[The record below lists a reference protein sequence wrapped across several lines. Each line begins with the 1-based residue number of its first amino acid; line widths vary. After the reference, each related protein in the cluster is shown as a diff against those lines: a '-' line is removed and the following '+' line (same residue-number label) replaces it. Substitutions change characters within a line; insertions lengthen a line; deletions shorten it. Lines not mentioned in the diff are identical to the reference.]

1 VAYFNRVAKQGE
13 TLLAKGRLHW
23 IIYANA
29 FLPLALA
36 IAVAIA
42 GFFFPD
48 PHISMPLFIA
58 AALLGALA
66 LWTFLTRFVVGA
78 TTEFAVTD
86 HRVIVKR
93 GIFSLHTIEIALD
106 KIESVD
112 VDQTLLGRML
122 GYGTVTI
129 RGVGSSWDPI
139 PQIADPIAFRNA
151 ITVH

>member
-1 VAYFNRVAKQGE
+1 MAYFNKVAKPGE

-23 IIYANA
+23 IIYAGA
-29 FLPLALA
+29 FLPLILA
-36 IAVAIA
+36 IAVVIGAAIA
-42 GFFFPD
+42 NSPQ
-48 PHISMPLFIA
+48 ITVPLYIA
-58 AALLGALA
+58 AALLGVLA
-66 LWTFLTRFVVGA
+66 LYTFISRFLVGA
-78 TTEFAVTD
+78 TTEFSVTD

-93 GIFSLHTIEIALD
+93 GLLSLHTVEMNLD

-139 PQIADPIAFRNA
+139 PQIADPISFRNA
-151 ITVH
+151 ITTH